1 MVVSRPSSQACVLC
15 DAHVPTGEQRVVL
28 RAVVRGEGEAA
39 DVKEVVGPMC
49 SDGLLCAART
59 FDRAVGVELERNE
72 FQTGLRR
79 VVRRYVGRL
88 LSSIT

>member
-1 MVVSRPSSQACVLC
+1 MVVSRPSSQ
-15 DAHVPTGEQRVVL
+15 VPTGEQRVVL
-28 RAVVRGEGEAA
+28 RAVVRGEGLRGKGEAA

-49 SDGLLCAART
+49 SDGLLCAARA
-59 FDRAVGVELERNE
+59 FDRAVGVEPERNE

-88 LSSIT
+88 LSSIA